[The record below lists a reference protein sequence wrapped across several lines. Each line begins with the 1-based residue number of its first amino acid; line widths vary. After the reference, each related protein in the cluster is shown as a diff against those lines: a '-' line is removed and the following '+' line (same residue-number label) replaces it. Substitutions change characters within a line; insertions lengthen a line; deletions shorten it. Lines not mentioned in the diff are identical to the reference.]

1 MSIYYAFFKEDRELA
16 AVLSKARQLPNAE
29 IAFSYSHGAPGVE
42 PVLVVVAESEPTL
55 GGVTFQQ
62 IREVPEAAPTEVEA
76 TPTTPEVTGPERTT
90 YPRVDVVDG
99 VVSGTTQEYIVE
111 GVTEDAE
118 PEESAGQEPGE
129 EPRDEGASQRAT
141 GKTATA

>member
-1 MSIYYAFFKEDRELA
+1 MSIYYAFFSDDRDLA
-16 AVLSKARQLPNAE
+16 RHLPAARQLPNAE

-42 PVLVVVAESEPTL
+42 AVLVVISETEPTIE
-55 GGVTFQQ
+55 GVTFQQ
-62 IREVPEAAPTEVEA
+62 IREVPEATPAEVEA
-76 TPTTPEVTGPERTT
+76 TPTAPEVTGPEGTT

-99 VVSGTTQEYIVE
+99 VVSGTTQEFIVE

-129 EPRDEGASQRAT
+129 EPRGESAGKRAT